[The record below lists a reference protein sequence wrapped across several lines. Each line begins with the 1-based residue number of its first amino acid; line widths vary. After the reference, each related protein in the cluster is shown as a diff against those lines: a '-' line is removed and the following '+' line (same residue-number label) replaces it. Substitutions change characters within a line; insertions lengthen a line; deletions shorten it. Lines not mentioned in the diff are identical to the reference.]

1 MTTTKTMPTVTATK
15 PAAIEPEEVT
25 ILATLLT
32 GDETVRLWARRMGIS
47 SDVMSHPRLQELYDA
62 LLLGSN
68 VHESVRHMAVI
79 ERPLPDHCAP
89 HRTLFTAAM
98 YYSGMPGFE
107 GRLMAFQR
115 AARRRIDRW
124 APQVLRHIAKR
135 IEEGKAGK
143 EVLHGAE
150 LLAFAAWTPQHTGP
164 WVWNPGEEVT
174 K

>member
-1 MTTTKTMPTVTATK
+1 MTTTTKPTATK
-15 PAAIEPEEVT
+15 TAGISPEEVT

-47 SDVMSHPRLQELYDA
+47 SSVVDHPRLQELYDA
-62 LLLGSN
+62 LLQASP
-68 VHESVRHMAVI
+68 VHEVPRHLAVI
-79 ERPLPDHCAP
+79 ERALPDHCAP

-107 GRLMAFQR
+107 GRLVAFQR
-115 AARRRIDRW
+115 AARRRLEKW
-124 APQVLRHIAKR
+124 APEVLRHIAKR

-174 K
+174 Q

>member
-1 MTTTKTMPTVTATK
+1 MTATPTKPTAPK
-15 PAAIEPEEVT
+15 PAAIEPEEVA
-25 ILATLLT
+25 ILAILLT

-68 VHESVRHMAVI
+68 VHESPKHMAVI

-89 HRTLFTAAM
+89 HRTIFTAAL

-107 GRLMAFQR
+107 ARLIAFQR
-115 AARRRIDRW
+115 AARRRLDKW
-124 APQVLRHIAKR
+124 APQVLRYIAKR

-143 EVLHGAE
+143 EVQHGAE
-150 LLAFAAWTPQHTGP
+150 LLAFACWTPQHTGP